1 MEVFK
6 ETFEFGIQLTYLHPL
21 DTAALALHSLST
33 PDSPLTLTAPTR
45 SITKWWCWYFDD
57 QFMSGWAGPCV
68 WTHFHRFLLKTVQ
81 SFQSNEDGAKIMGSL
96 LFIKKKKGK
105 KEKETETGAL
115 CFREEMYQ
123 KAFCPSPPRTTTSAR
138 LAAKSTNYWL
148 VVGENGAWQQLPRW
162 PGLCVNTKIPLLLL
176 ILLPP
181 YFLTP
186 PAPPSAP
193 FLPLKQRIAARNR
206 QRMCVRV
213 CRFSPWSASVS
224 AVTLHSEAA
233 PTLVINKHPD
243 H

>member
-96 LFIKKKKGK
+96 LFIKKKGK

-186 PAPPSAP
+186 PPPP
-193 FLPLKQRIAARNR
+193 VL
-206 QRMCVRV
+206 
-213 CRFSPWSASVS
+213 RFSHWSRGSQQEADRGCVCVCVDSVPGRPQCPQW
-224 AVTLHSEAA
+224 LFIQK
-233 PTLVINKHPD
+233 LLQL
-243 H
+243 